1 MHISLIPETITKIGN
16 FAVTNTL
23 ITSWVV
29 MLLLIIAAFFLGRK
43 PKLTPGKAQNFV
55 EYVIE
60 TLLGFFEGVWGDKEK
75 VQRFFAFLATF
86 FLFIL
91 LCNWFGLIPGV
102 GTVGFY
108 EETRGEQEF
117 LPLLRSL
124 NSDLNATVAWAIIS
138 VITTQIAGIV
148 FLGAGKH
155 LGKFFNF
162 KSPIDFFVGILEFI
176 SEISKIISFS
186 FRLFGNVF
194 AGEVLLMV
202 MMFLAPFILPLPFF
216 MLEMFVGLIQ
226 ALVFTTLTLV
236 FLKMATETHTQAN

>member
-1 MHISLIPETITKIGN
+1 MHISLVPETLTKISG
-16 FAVTNTL
+16 FAITNTL
-23 ITSWVV
+23 ITSWLV
-29 MLLLIIAAFFLGRK
+29 MALLIITAYFVGRK
-43 PKLTPGKAQNFV
+43 PKMMPGKAQNLA

-60 TLLGFFEGVWGDKEK
+60 TLLSFFEGVWGNKEK

-86 FLFIL
+86 FIFIL

-102 GTVGFY
+102 GTVGIY
-108 EETRGEQEF
+108 EEVHGKREF

-148 FLGAGKH
+148 FLGVGKH

-162 KSPIDFFVGILEFI
+162 KSPIDFFVGILELI
-176 SEISKIISFS
+176 SEVSKIISFS

-202 MMFLAPFILPLPFF
+202 MMFLVPYILPLPFF

-236 FLKMATETHTQAN
+236 FLKMATEAHE